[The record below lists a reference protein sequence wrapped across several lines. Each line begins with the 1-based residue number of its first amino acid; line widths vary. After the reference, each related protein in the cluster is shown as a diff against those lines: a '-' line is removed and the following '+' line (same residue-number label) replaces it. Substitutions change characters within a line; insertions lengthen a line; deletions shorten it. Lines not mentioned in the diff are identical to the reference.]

1 MGYLRERRQPSESMS
16 MVNASK
22 TLPGGCHC
30 GRLSVEFSTAQKPAA
45 LHPRACDCSFCRKH
59 GAAWI
64 SDPAGA
70 LSVSARGAATLR
82 EYRQGSE
89 AARFLLCAH
98 CGVLVAVVYEQ
109 DARIHGAVNAG
120 CLDGEPGLADAVPA
134 SPQRLSAEEKISRWL
149 QVWVPDVV
157 LTASE
162 P

>member
-1 MGYLRERRQPSESMS
+1 MS

-22 TLPGGCHC
+22 TLPGSCHC
-30 GRLSVEFSTAQKPAA
+30 GRLSVEFSTAQEPAG

-70 LSVSARGAATLR
+70 LSLSARGAASLR

-89 AARFLLCAH
+89 SARFLLCAH

-109 DARIHGAVNAG
+109 DGCTYGALNAG
-120 CLDGEPGLADAVPA
+120 CLDGEPGLAEAVSA
-134 SPQRLSAEEKISRWL
+134 SPQRLSAEEKIARWR

-157 LTASE
+157 LATTDQ
-162 P
+162 